1 MRELTA
7 VEMEHV
13 NGGFFIGGAIAGCGT
28 GAVAQ
33 DNGALGGVMGCAGGT
48 AASLAISLI
57 PLAGRP
63 GAIALIGLAD
73 GIGDATSRGQA
84 SCSNR

>member
-48 AASLAISLI
+48 AASLAISLV
-57 PLAGRP
+57 PLAGP
-63 GAIALIGLAD
+63 LGAIALIVLAV
-73 GIGDATSRGQA
+73 GIGYATYRGQEYF
-84 SCSNR
+84 SN